1 MYIFATKILLKEKL
15 SIKNN
20 VGKKEINVILMFINE
35 FYKERE
41 KTDRKNKIS
50 KDAFFLSSF
59 TSRRT
64 IRGFT

>member
-50 KDAFFLSSF
+50 KDAFFLCSF

-64 IRGFT
+64 VRGFT